1 MIAFVRGEL
10 RGSARA
16 GRPATVRIGADVREV
31 AVPVDPGPLD
41 AQAAVL
47 VARTRISVGITTVDQ
62 IVLLGRWEADRL
74 LDPRGLNGS
83 PVVVL
88 PDRSTV
94 AVTLAG
100 LRRAGRRPAVGVEQA
115 DEPAIGPR
123 MLRAMED
130 GAEALVIAGG
140 GREELW
146 VARALGGRPLAAL
159 PLDDPGAMRS
169 LFAGLDVD
177 VQVPVPTGDDVHRAA
192 VRSLLGPLEL
202 ETMHH
207 LVEVDPRPALEEL
220 GDLASDS
227 LAALAAAAAG
237 VLAGRIVVGDRRWR
251 AEAEA

>member
-1 MIAFVRGEL
+1 
-10 RGSARA
+10 
-16 GRPATVRIGADVREV
+16 
-31 AVPVDPGPLD
+31 
-41 AQAAVL
+41 
-47 VARTRISVGITTVDQ
+47 
-62 IVLLGRWEADRL
+62 
-74 LDPRGLNGS
+74 
-83 PVVVL
+83 
-88 PDRSTV
+88 
-94 AVTLAG
+94 
-100 LRRAGRRPAVGVEQA
+100 
-115 DEPAIGPR
+115 
-123 MLRAMED
+123 MLWALED
-130 GAEALVIAGG
+130 GAEALVIVGG

-146 VARALGGRPLAAL
+146 VARALAGRPLAAL